1 MSRFAVGVRRPVL
14 VALPETG
21 PSSGDETM
29 KVAERKRAE
38 EPVGIVIRG
47 GTQPVQTSVFVAYEW
62 SPPTSGEDEP
72 KAA

>member
-1 MSRFAVGVRRPVL
+1 
-14 VALPETG
+14 
-21 PSSGDETM
+21 M
-29 KVAERKRAE
+29 KVAESKRTE

-62 SPPTSGEDEP
+62 GPAPTSTEDEP